1 MDNLTIKK
9 ISKLKEKKYR
19 KIYGKFL
26 IEGEHLV
33 VECLKSKYYKDK
45 IDTILIR
52 EDCER
57 KFKHIKSVN
66 IKIIPEN
73 IFKKISDTV
82 NSQGIAAI
90 VNSQKNDI
98 KNFSIYKKSGNII
111 PAFDRINDPGNLGT
125 ILRTCWWFDV
135 GEIILSKGSVD
146 IFNPKVIRST
156 QGAFFNVKIY
166 TEQNLESVINYF
178 SSINYNIFAAEQGNE
193 ILMDEI
199 KIDKKNN
206 YLLIF
211 GNEATGLSEE
221 IKNNNKI
228 KKFSIEPF
236 SNCESLNIAIA
247 AGIVIH
253 HFKTE
258 K

>member
-1 MDNLTIKK
+1 
-9 ISKLKEKKYR
+9 
-19 KIYGKFL
+19 
-26 IEGEHLV
+26 
-33 VECLKSKYYKDK
+33 
-45 IDTILIR
+45 
-52 EDCER
+52 
-57 KFKHIKSVN
+57 
-66 IKIIPEN
+66 
-73 IFKKISDTV
+73 
-82 NSQGIAAI
+82 
-90 VNSQKNDI
+90 
-98 KNFSIYKKSGNII
+98 
-111 PAFDRINDPGNLGT
+111 
-125 ILRTCWWFDV
+125 
-135 GEIILSKGSVD
+135 
-146 IFNPKVIRST
+146 
-156 QGAFFNVKIY
+156 
-166 TEQNLESVINYF
+166 
-178 SSINYNIFAAEQGNE
+178 
-193 ILMDEI
+193 MDEI